1 MTSYRHPKTVSARKT
16 AAPSSG
22 DTEFTYTVLKETASA
37 RLPAD
42 RRSDRRRRTQLR
54 SGKII
59 NDKGQFVIECL
70 IVDRSSFGGKLRLPK
85 ISPLP
90 ARVMLYDDQT
100 GELFHATVIWRR
112 DRETGIRFTATER
125 NERFRAIADAMRRKF
140 YAMPR

>member
-1 MTSYRHPKTVSARKT
+1 MTSARHPGTVPARKT
-16 AAPSSG
+16 TTLSAVSQ
-22 DTEFTYTVLKETASA
+22 DFTYTVLKEPSPS
-37 RLPAD
+37 RSPAD
-42 RRSDRRRRTQLR
+42 RRGDQRRRTRLR

-59 NDKGQFVIECL
+59 TDGGQFVIECL

-90 ARVMLYDDQT
+90 ARVMLYDDQS

-140 YAMPR
+140 YAMRR

>member
-1 MTSYRHPKTVSARKT
+1 MASSAADK
-16 AAPSSG
+16 
-22 DTEFTYTVLKETASA
+22 DFTYTVLKEMAPA
-37 RLPAD
+37 RSPAD
-42 RRSDRRRRTQLR
+42 RRGDQRRRTQLR

-59 NDKGQFVIECL
+59 SSNGQFVSECL
-70 IVDRSSFGGKLRLPK
+70 IVDRSTFGSKLRLPK

-90 ARVMLYDDQT
+90 ARVMLFDDQS
-100 GELFHATVIWRR
+100 GELLHATVIWRR

>member
-1 MTSYRHPKTVSARKT
+1 MISNGHPGTVSARKT
-16 AAPSSG
+16 TTLGAAG
-22 DTEFTYTVLKETASA
+22 EDFTYTVLTEMSPSRVPT
-37 RLPAD
+37 D
-42 RRSDRRRRTQLR
+42 RRGDQRRRTRLR

-59 NDKGQFVIECL
+59 NDNGQFVIECL

-90 ARVMLYDDQT
+90 ARLMLYDDQS

-140 YAMPR
+140 YAMRR

>member
-1 MTSYRHPKTVSARKT
+1 MG
-16 AAPSSG
+16 AAG
-22 DTEFTYTVLKETASA
+22 VDFTYTVLKEMSPPRA
-37 RLPAD
+37 PAD
-42 RRSDRRRRTQLR
+42 RRGDQRRRTRLR

-59 NDKGQFVIECL
+59 TDNGQFIIECQ

-85 ISPLP
+85 VLSLP

-140 YAMPR
+140 YAMRR